1 MAPGGESDQRARP
14 ERRVG
19 GAIRIGRLFGIGV
32 FVHWSFWLLIAFV
45 IYLHAAQGA
54 TVWQIAEGVALI
66 FAIFACVVLH
76 ECGHALAA
84 RRYGIGTRSITLM
97 VIGGIA
103 SLERMPRKPSQEL
116 VVAVAGPMVNVVI
129 AGVLF
134 VGLLLVRGS
143 VRQDEALLQAG
154 GAYFDKLM
162 WINVILVVFNMIPAM
177 PMDGGRVLRALLA
190 MKFGYERATRASA
203 RLAQTLAIGF
213 AIVGFFWWQPLLIVI
228 GVFVFFG
235 AAAEAQMAIARS
247 AIESLKVERAMMP
260 DYLVIEPGARISD
273 AIEALVTSR
282 QSAFPVMEGNEV
294 VAMLTRE
301 HIHKAAE
308 AGEQDVPVMD
318 YADRDFLRLS
328 PDEPLVDAV
337 DRLQQAEKSAAL
349 VEDDSGPVGI
359 LTREGVGELISLRA
373 SFKGRRG

>member
-1 MAPGGESDQRARP
+1 MAPGGQSEQRARP

-19 GAIRIGRLFGIGV
+19 GAVRIGRLFGIGV
-32 FVHWSFWLLIAFV
+32 FVHWSFWLLIGFV

-54 TVWQIAEGVALI
+54 TLWQIAEGVALVLS
-66 FAIFACVVLH
+66 IFACVVLH

-134 VGLLLVRGS
+134 VGLLLVRGH

-213 AIVGFFWWQPLLIVI
+213 AIFGLLEHNPFLIII

-235 AAAEAQMAIARS
+235 ASAEAQMAISRS
-247 AIESLKVERAMMP
+247 AIESLKVSRAMMP

-282 QSAFPVMEGNEV
+282 QSAFPVMEGEEV
-294 VAMLTRE
+294 IAMLTRE

-308 AGEQDVPVMD
+308 AGEENAPVTD
-318 YADRDFLRLS
+318 YADRDFLRVS

-337 DRLQQAEKSAAL
+337 DRLQQAEKGAAL
-349 VEDDSGPVGI
+349 VEENGSPVGI